1 MGITSSTRRSS
12 SCTATNS
19 IFRDRKVRV
28 LCLLS
33 LDLPISLSRTAFQCL
48 HVWKEPQEKTNLFDP
63 TPPPQRG
70 PGHIKHKVGDCPD
83 VFGRSDY
90 PQNMGQYIV
99 TSKCL
104 GSGAFA
110 TVHLAIDPSNHRQV
124 ACKTIC
130 ARRKK
135 DKRQVLLEV
144 EMLKRV
150 RHVSLLALDHRLFP

>member
-1 MGITSSTRRSS
+1 MTIH
-12 SCTATNS
+12 
-19 IFRDRKVRV
+19 I
-28 LCLLS
+28 
-33 LDLPISLSRTAFQCL
+33 AFQCL

-70 PGHIKHKVGDCPD
+70 PGQIKHKVGDCPD

-150 RHVSLLALDHRLFP
+150 RHVSLLALDHRLFPDESSPTSTKSMTASSRISTSCMCHLLYLQRE